1 MARVKEI
8 DLHLEAFIHNTSGL
22 SSENMVQ
29 LSLKRMRDAL
39 DNAIERGH
47 KEIHFIHGHGTGT
60 LRDRVYF
67 ELRVY
72 QKDGLIESFEPSFFN
87 PAVVTVIISY

>member
-1 MARVKEI
+1 MARVKEV
-8 DLHLEAFIHNTSGL
+8 DLHLEAFIHDTSGL

-39 DNAIERGH
+39 NNAIEKGY
-47 KEIHFIHGHGTGT
+47 KEIRFIHGYGTGA
-60 LRDRVYF
+60 LRERVYS

-72 QKDGLIESFEPSFFN
+72 KKDGLIESYEPSFFN
-87 PAVVTVIISY
+87 PAVVNVTISY